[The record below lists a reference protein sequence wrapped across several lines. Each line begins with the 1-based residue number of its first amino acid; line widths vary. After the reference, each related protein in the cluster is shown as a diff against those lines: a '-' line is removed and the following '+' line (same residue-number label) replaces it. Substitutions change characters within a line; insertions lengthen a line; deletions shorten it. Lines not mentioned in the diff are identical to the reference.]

1 MSVVT
6 LQTENILQRKEYTT
20 YTFSNGNL
28 IQIIMFRVHQLDQEF
43 CLNYD
48 RGFYLLVVKKDIL
61 GISRGYEYIEGRPIL
76 PKID

>member
-48 RGFYLLVVKKDIL
+48 RGFYLLVVKKDI
-61 GISRGYEYIEGRPIL
+61 GISRGY
-76 PKID
+76 